1 MNVLLVEDEKITR
14 ISLTNTLKDEGFNVE
29 ACETGNE
36 AIQKLATKNYDIIIT
51 DLRLPGKTG
60 LEILETAKK
69 NNPNTKVILMT
80 AYATL
85 ETAVKAIKLGAYDYL
100 IKPFSPDKLIV
111 TLNHIQTFQ
120 NVVSENI
127 NLKKRLNL
135 FENRQIITANPQML
149 KLVETIKI
157 VAQND
162 FTVLIEGESG
172 SGKELVARNLHFYSP
187 RVKHNFIAVNCS
199 SIPESLLES
208 ELFGF
213 EKGSFTGANKTHQGY
228 FERANGGSI
237 FLDDIDDLPLA
248 LQAKLLRVLQEKEI
262 VRIGG
267 SKPIKIDVRVIVATK
282 TDLMKLVEEE
292 KFRKDLYY
300 RLNII
305 PIKIPP
311 LRERKD
317 DIPLLIEH
325 FFEKYGVKEKLSLLT
340 PQILQKLKDYNWP
353 GNVRE
358 LENFIERLIAIS
370 DIPGWE
376 EEILS
381 GLKSQDAIKESV
393 NEETT
398 IKDSEE
404 EVPNYPKY
412 QEFIREKE
420 LEIFSWALNKTK
432 GNISKAAELLG
443 LPRTTLRSKLG
454 NYKDE
459 LNF

>member
-1 MNVLLVEDEKITR
+1 MNGLLVEDERITR

-29 ACETGNE
+29 SCETGNE
-36 AIQKLATKNYDIIIT
+36 AIQKLATNDYDIVIT
-51 DLRLPGKTG
+51 DLRLPGKNG

-111 TLNHIQTFQ
+111 TLNHIRTFQ

-127 NLKKRLNL
+127 KLKKRLNF
-135 FENRQIITANPQML
+135 FENRQIITANPRML
-149 KLVETIKI
+149 KLVDTIKI

-162 FTVLIEGESG
+162 FTALIEGESG

-187 RVKHNFIAVNCS
+187 RVKNNFIAVNCS

-237 FLDDIDDLPLA
+237 FLDDIDDFPLV
-248 LQAKLLRVLQEKEI
+248 LQTKLLRVLQEKEI

-282 TDLMKLVEEE
+282 TNLMNLIEQG

-305 PIKIPP
+305 PLKIPP

-317 DIPLLIEH
+317 DIPLLVEH

-340 PQILQKLKDYNWP
+340 PQILQKLKNYNWP

-381 GLKSQDAIKESV
+381 GLKSQNEIKGTV
-393 NEETT
+393 NKETMFNKNIEE
-398 IKDSEE
+398 IAD
-404 EVPNYPKY
+404 YPKY
-412 QEFIREKE
+412 HEFIRRNE
-420 LEIFSWALNKTK
+420 LEIINWALEKSG
-432 GNISKAAELLG
+432 GNISKAASLLD
-443 LPRTTLRSKLG
+443 LPRTTFRSKLEKLG
-454 NYKDE
+454 
-459 LNF
+459 LN